1 MIRDFD
7 VVGAVDAVAVVAFG
21 FAADGSFA
29 VVAVAE
35 IVNNPIDLLT
45 HHLRLMGKLL
55 RKLL

>member
-45 HHLRLMGKLL
+45 
-55 RKLL
+55 